1 MAALRFTLRQLEIF
15 AAIVRTGST
24 SGAAADVS
32 ISQSAA
38 SAALSDLELT
48 LGLQLFDRVSKKLVL
63 NESGR
68 ALNVRAMS
76 LLEAAR
82 GIGQDFDGPNPSSHF
97 RIAASTTVGNYLVPD
112 LLASYLLVHPFAR
125 VDIQIGNT
133 SEVLRAVTDFKA
145 DVGVVEGP
153 SNVPGLVLTHWRDDE
168 LIVVG
173 APHHSLT
180 IQQLPPHP
188 PLDLTTL
195 GDATWLVREEGSG
208 TRDAVQTALLPHLG
222 PLKCP
227 LVLGSSEAIRRAVVL
242 GLGISCLSRILVA
255 EQLRTGALVELSTDL
270 PPISRPFHIV
280 VHHER
285 AMNSTFQR
293 FFGPQ
298 QADFHEIG
306 E

>member
-15 AAIVRTGST
+15 AAIARAGST

-38 SAALSDLELT
+38 SAALSDLELA

-68 ALNVRAMS
+68 ALNLRAMS
-76 LLEAAR
+76 LLEMAR
-82 GIGQDFDGPNPSSHF
+82 GISQDFDGPNPSSHF
-97 RIAASTTVGNYLVPD
+97 KIAASTTVGNYLVPD

-173 APHHSLT
+173 ARHHPLT
-180 IQQLPPHP
+180 IQQFAPHA
-188 PLDLTTL
+188 PLDMATL
-195 GDATWLVREEGSG
+195 RDATWLVREEGSG

-227 LVLGSSEAIRRAVVL
+227 LVLGSSEAIRRATVV

-255 EQLRTGALVELSTDL
+255 EQLRTGELVELSTDL

-293 FFGPQ
+293 FFGPS
-298 QADFHEIG
+298 QADLPEIA

>member
-15 AAIVRTGST
+15 TAIVRTGST

-38 SAALSDLELT
+38 SAALSDLELA

-63 NESGR
+63 NDSGR
-68 ALNVRAMS
+68 ALNLRAMS
-76 LLEAAR
+76 VLEAAR
-82 GIGQDFDGPNPSSHF
+82 AISQDFVGPNPSSHF
-97 RIAASTTVGNYLVPD
+97 KIAASTTVGNYLVPD
-112 LLASYLLVHPFAR
+112 LLANYLHTHPFAR

-133 SEVLRAVTDFKA
+133 SEVLRAVTDFQA

-153 SNVPGLVLTHWRDDE
+153 SNLPGLVRTHWRDDE

-173 APHHSLT
+173 APHHPLT
-180 IQQLPPHP
+180 VQQLRPHP
-188 PLDLTTL
+188 PIDLTTL
-195 GDATWLVREEGSG
+195 RNATWLVREEGSG

-242 GLGISCLSRILVA
+242 GLGISCLSRLLVA

-270 PPISRPFHIV
+270 PPISRAFHIV

-285 AMNSTFQR
+285 AMNTAFQR
-293 FFGPQ
+293 FFEPQ
-298 QADFHEIG
+298 PADSQEIVA
-306 E
+306 